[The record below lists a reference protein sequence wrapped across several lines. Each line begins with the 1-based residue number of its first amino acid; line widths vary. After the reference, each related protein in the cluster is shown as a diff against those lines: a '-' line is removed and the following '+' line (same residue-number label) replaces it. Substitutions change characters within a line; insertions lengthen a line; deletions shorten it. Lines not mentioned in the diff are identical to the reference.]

1 MSALPLLTEV
11 RYQLYRTQREFIEDT
26 SRLVA
31 FIGGVGSGKTTAGAL
46 RALRQVFG
54 RDSSTLGMVVAPT
67 YRMLAD
73 ATWRT
78 CQAVWGPLLADVNRS
93 EMRMVLRGGHE
104 VLFRSAD
111 DPDRLRGANLHWAWI
126 DEAALCDEE
135 TWPVV
140 LGRLR
145 AGGEAGMAW
154 LTTTPKGL
162 NWVHRLVEEGR
173 VVAYHA
179 TTMANPFLAQEYIDS
194 LRQQYPSE
202 YARQELLGEFVQL
215 GAGLVRRSWFEVV
228 PRAPEGLRWARY
240 WDLAVSTRASADYTA
255 SVRAA
260 ERDGIIYLDGLVRGR
275 WEWPET
281 RRIILQTIAAE
292 PDTQVVGI
300 EANAFQLAAVQELLR
315 EPAARHVAIRPVT
328 ADRDKVARALP
339 WIARA
344 EQGLVKLV
352 AGSRWHEALDEMEAF
367 PEGAHDDVVDAVSGA
382 YALLGGRRVVRAY

>member
-1 MSALPLLTEV
+1 M
-11 RYQLYRTQREFIEDT
+11 
-26 SRLVA
+26 
-31 FIGGVGSGKTTAGAL
+31 
-46 RALRQVFG
+46 
-54 RDSSTLGMVVAPT
+54 
-67 YRMLAD
+67 
-73 ATWRT
+73 
-78 CQAVWGPLLADVNRS
+78 ADVNRS

-145 AGGEAGMAW
+145 ADGEAGMAW

-162 NWVHRLVEEGR
+162 NWVHRLVEEGH

-179 TTMANPFLAQEYIDS
+179 TTMSNPFLAQEYIDS

-215 GAGLVRRSWFEVV
+215 GAGLVRRSWFQVV
-228 PRAPEGLRWARY
+228 SHAPEGLRWARY

-292 PDTQVVGI
+292 PDTHVVGI

-352 AGSRWHEALDEMEAF
+352 AGRWHEALDEMEAF

-382 YALLGGRRVVRAY
+382 YALLAGRRVVRAY